1 MNIIAIDAGGSKTRI
16 LILKKSDLTNEYYNN
31 IRELSLGPCNYLTSG
46 RQVIKK
52 VVSEILNNFK
62 MIKTDQT
69 SVFGGFAGAGSLHI
83 KNDIKSIFI
92 NFGFKDNNIHI
103 TSDAELLLNA
113 LGHNS
118 ILLIAGTGSICV
130 GKTKTNNIV
139 RAGGYGYR
147 FLEPGGYK
155 LGIKAIEASL
165 KIEDGRMQ
173 EDTILYERTKDY
185 FNVHQI
191 EELIPLIYQNS
202 QGYVETIAGV
212 SRIVYN
218 SANDGDCFSLSL
230 ISNLVTELTDLVVS
244 VYKELKF
251 NKCLLG
257 LYGGLFDDKNS
268 NKLLIKPLISKLNN
282 ENVNIKTE
290 TYSSKMKR
298 DDILIKALRNISDRS
313 Y

>member
-16 LILKKSDLTNEYYNN
+16 LILRKSDLTNEYYNN
-31 IRELSLGPCNYLTSG
+31 IKELTLGPCNYLTSG
-46 RQVIKK
+46 RRGIKK
-52 VVSEILNNFK
+52 VVSEIIHNFK
-62 MIKTDQT
+62 IIKTDQT

-103 TSDAELLLNA
+103 TSDSELLLNA
-113 LGHNS
+113 FGHNS

-130 GKTKTNNIV
+130 GKSKTNNIV

-147 FLEPGGYK
+147 FLEPGGYT

-173 EDTILYERTKDY
+173 EDTILYENTKDY

-191 EELIPLIYQNS
+191 KELIPMIYKDS
-202 QGYVETIAGV
+202 QGYIETIAVV
-212 SRIVYN
+212 SKIVFN
-218 SANDGDCFSLSL
+218 SANDGDSFSLSL
-230 ISNLVTELTDLVVS
+230 IGNLVTELSDLVVS
-244 VYKELKF
+244 VYKRLNF
-251 NKCLLG
+251 DKCLLG
-257 LYGGLFDDKNS
+257 LYGGLFDDKS
-268 NKLLIKPLISKLNN
+268 SDELIIKPLISKLIN
-282 ENVNIKTE
+282 ENLDIKIE
-290 TYSSKMKR
+290 TYYSKKKR

-313 Y
+313 N

>member
-31 IRELSLGPCNYLTSG
+31 IKELTLGPCNYLTSG
-46 RQVIKK
+46 RRGIKK
-52 VVSEILNNFK
+52 VVSEIIHNFK
-62 MIKTDQT
+62 IIKTDQT

-173 EDTILYERTKDY
+173 EDTILYENTKDY

-191 EELIPLIYQNS
+191 KELIPLIYKDS

-212 SRIVYN
+212 SKIVFN
-218 SANDGDCFSLSL
+218 SANDGDSFSLSL
-230 ISNLVTELTDLVVS
+230 IGNLVTELSDLVVS
-244 VYKELKF
+244 VYKRLNF
-251 NKCLLG
+251 DKCLLG
-257 LYGGLFDDKNS
+257 LYGGLFDDKS
-268 NKLLIKPLISKLNN
+268 SDELIIKPLISKLIN
-282 ENVNIKTE
+282 ENLDIKIE
-290 TYSSKMKR
+290 TYYSKKKR

-313 Y
+313 N